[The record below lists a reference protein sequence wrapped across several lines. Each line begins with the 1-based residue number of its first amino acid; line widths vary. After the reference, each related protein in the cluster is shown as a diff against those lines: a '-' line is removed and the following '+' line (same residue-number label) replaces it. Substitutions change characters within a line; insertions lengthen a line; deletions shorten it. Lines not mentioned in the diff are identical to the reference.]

1 MSKTESNINR
11 AAQALSG
18 EHRQEP
24 WLGSFVCGLTGWMLD
39 GFDFFLVV
47 FTLTAIGHTFGK
59 DDKTTVL
66 AMTATLALRPVGAI
80 VFGLVSD
87 RYGRRLP
94 LAANLALFALVEI
107 LTGFAHSFLQFLIV
121 RAVFG
126 VVMGGQWGIGV
137 TLAMEK
143 VPERLRGVVSGILQ
157 EGYAM
162 GYLLAAGAYF
172 FLFEKLSWR
181 PLFFLGTL
189 PALAAATFV
198 LLRVKE
204 SEVWVRSRQTSW
216 GGVGRAL
223 RQHWK
228 LLVYFT
234 IFMTTLH
241 MSSHGTQDLY
251 PTFLQREWGILPK
264 PRALL
269 SAISMVGGIVGAL
282 LVGFLSDRIGRRR
295 AMTLAIG
302 GAFCVIPLW
311 AFAHT
316 LVLLV
321 LGAVLMQFFVQG
333 AWGVVP
339 AHLTEMSPDSIR
351 GSLPGMAYQLGV
363 LLASVVPYL
372 EAAFTRNGR
381 YSVAMAATAAIA
393 FVLAAVMIMVGSE
406 NRRSFEVGG

>member
-1 MSKTESNINR
+1 MSKTESNISR
-11 AAQALSG
+11 TSQALPG
-18 EHRQEP
+18 EHPQEP

-66 AMTATLALRPVGAI
+66 AMTATLALRPIGAI
-80 VFGLVSD
+80 VFGVVSD

-94 LAANLALFALVEI
+94 LAANLTLFALVEV
-107 LTGFAHSFLQFLIV
+107 LTGFSHSFLQFLIV

-172 FLFEKLSWR
+172 FLFERLSWR

-189 PALAAATFV
+189 PALAAAAFV
-198 LLRVKE
+198 VLRVKE
-204 SEVWVRSRQTSW
+204 SEIWVRSRQTSW

-223 RQHWK
+223 LQHWK
-228 LLVYFT
+228 LLVYCT

-269 SAISMVGGIVGAL
+269 SAISMVGGIAGAL

-302 GAFCVIPLW
+302 GAFLVIPLW

-316 LVLLV
+316 LALLV

-393 FVLAAVMIMVGSE
+393 FVLAAVMIMVGTE
-406 NRRSFEVGG
+406 NRRSFEAG

>member
-11 AAQALSG
+11 TSQALPG
-18 EHRQEP
+18 EHPQEP

-66 AMTATLALRPVGAI
+66 AMTATLALRPIGAI
-80 VFGLVSD
+80 VFGVVSD

-94 LAANLALFALVEI
+94 LAANLTLFASVEV
-107 LTGFAHSFLQFLIV
+107 LTGFSHSFLQFLIV

-172 FLFEKLSWR
+172 FLFERLSWR

-189 PALAAATFV
+189 PALAAAAFV
-198 LLRVKE
+198 VLRVKE

-223 RQHWK
+223 LQHWK
-228 LLVYFT
+228 LLVYCT

-269 SAISMVGGIVGAL
+269 SAISMVGGIAGAL

-302 GAFCVIPLW
+302 GAFLVIPLW

-316 LVLLV
+316 LALLV

-393 FVLAAVMIMVGSE
+393 FVLAAVMIMVGTE
-406 NRRSFEVGG
+406 NRRSFEAG